1 MEPDNRYLN
10 VNELVTGASERQ
22 GWGCGGW
29 GDQGWRKSV
38 AFQSAFS
45 LSLQTPSGSFL
56 VVSSD
61 EAILSCLVVHALN
74 S

>member
-1 MEPDNRYLN
+1 MR
-10 VNELVTGASERQ
+10 GR
-22 GWGCGGW
+22 GGVAGGGGGGGGGLGVGGGGG